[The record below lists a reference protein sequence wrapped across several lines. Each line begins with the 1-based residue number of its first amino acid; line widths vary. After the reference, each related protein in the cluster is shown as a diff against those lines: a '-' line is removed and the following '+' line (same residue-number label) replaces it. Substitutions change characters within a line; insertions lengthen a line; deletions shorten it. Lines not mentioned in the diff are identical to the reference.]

1 MADPLSLL
9 RQYQI
14 HGKKILER
22 DGHIIFGEFS
32 WPKNVKTNHKIYGSD
47 EYYSLECLLYFLK
60 NKDISHP
67 AYVRQAASKDIPVV
81 HRPDRKDLLH
91 YLTKNDAPAPA
102 RIDKSA
108 RLEMPIHVKRPTE
121 ESLESMAKK
130 PRYDENQSQ
139 EIKDRLAAKL
149 DAPKDGKLSI
159 NKANLKNLSEKLT
172 KEKLAEIRAK
182 FVYNK
187 RTLIKPEDDAAK
199 GSSMSFGALEVDRT
213 RDIFSRERQWRTR
226 TTILQSTGKT
236 FSKSVMAILQS
247 VKAREEG
254 KMSNG
259 KPLGPPPS
267 NTPRPGSLGPP
278 PKSLPNYNRYDQERF
293 RGKEDTHGFNI
304 ETTGTFSGMTLKS
317 VTEGSAASRARGG
330 GGGAGP
336 PLPGNPSSQTSRSLP
351 SPASSASASSS
362 GGGKKPSKTPII
374 IIPAAPKSLISMH
387 NAKDIL
393 QELKFVSTEEKK
405 AQGAKRDNEILIQRR
420 KDGGFTVPYRVIDN
434 PAKLTNA
441 DWDRVVAVF
450 VMGQAWQFKG
460 WPWDGN
466 PTVIFSKIAAF
477 HVKWDES
484 NLEKNIANWS
494 VNIIDLSRNKR
505 HLDRAK
511 LMLFWE
517 ALDKYMTNHKSH
529 LRF

>member
-1 MADPLSLL
+1 MSKRIIRSTGKSIRGIL
-9 RQYQI
+9 QI
-14 HGKKILER
+14 TLVL
-22 DGHIIFGEFS
+22 FFS
-32 WPKNVKTNHKIYGSD
+32 IPFLVCPSCRSD

-67 AYVRQAASKDIPVV
+67 AYVRQAASEDIPVV
-81 HRPDRKDLLH
+81 HRPDRKDLLL
-91 YLTKNDAPAPA
+91 YLTKSDAPAPA

-121 ESLESMAKK
+121 EALESLAKK

-159 NKANLKNLSEKLT
+159 NKANLKNLSDELT
-172 KEKLAEIRAK
+172 KDKLAEIRAK
-182 FVYNK
+182 FISKK
-187 RTLIKPEDDAAK
+187 RTRIKPEDDESK
-199 GSSMSFGALEVDRT
+199 GTSMGFGALEVDRT

-259 KPLGPPPS
+259 KPGSSIGPLPS
-267 NTPRPGSLGPP
+267 NTPRPGGPVMNAP
-278 PKSLPNYNRYDQERF
+278 QKSLPNYNRYDQERF

-317 VTEGSAASRARGG
+317 VTEGSDSAANRNRSSSSS
-330 GGGAGP
+330 AGP
-336 PLPGNPSSQTSRSLP
+336 NSHSSSSQSRNQSAP
-351 SPASSASASSS
+351 PPASS
-362 GGGKKPSKTPII
+362 GKRPSKTPII

-387 NAKDIL
+387 NAKDVL
-393 QELKFVSTEEKK
+393 QDLKFVSTEDKK
-405 AQGAKRDNEILIQRR
+405 AQGAKRDNELLIQRR
-420 KDGGFTVPYRVIDN
+420 KEGGYTVPYRVIDN
-434 PAKLTNA
+434 PAKLSNA

-466 PTVIFSKIAAF
+466 PTVIFSKVAAF

-494 VNIIDLSRNKR
+494 VNIIELSRNKR

-517 ALDKYMTNHKSH
+517 ALDKYMTNNKSH